1 MNILRLTIISVFM
14 AVFSLSAYA
23 IKAPILLKPDRTA
36 SLYPLISWT
45 PVKGAKGYS
54 LKLKE
59 YQQDDTYRVIER
71 ATIKK
76 TTTYRITTKLTDG
89 NLYKLSLFTKG
100 RNKTKSNTITY
111 YFTATKKMI
120 VLSHTDLDSAEE
132 DDGTGENFQRTY
144 KDFKDQGKIKFYG
157 FTKAINDTWYAVDGF
172 CLPEGAIITEVC
184 VYYYDRTKETSI
196 FTIYKSSFSEYLP
209 TAILEPYLTMESTDS
224 PVDGTSANCISYS
237 NISDPNAPVI
247 ENGGNQYHL
256 AVELRKGHRF
266 HRATIEYAD

>member
-111 YFTATKKMI
+111 YFTATKK
-120 VLSHTDLDSAEE
+120 
-132 DDGTGENFQRTY
+132 NKKR
-144 KDFKDQGKIKFYG
+144 
-157 FTKAINDTWYAVDGF
+157 
-172 CLPEGAIITEVC
+172 
-184 VYYYDRTKETSI
+184 
-196 FTIYKSSFSEYLP
+196 
-209 TAILEPYLTMESTDS
+209 
-224 PVDGTSANCISYS
+224 
-237 NISDPNAPVI
+237 
-247 ENGGNQYHL
+247 
-256 AVELRKGHRF
+256 RF
-266 HRATIEYAD
+266 NK